1 MSSARDDVKVIAVL
15 GATGNQGGG
24 VVQALLKDSAPRWHV
39 RAITRDTCSAG
50 ASKLKAKFESTDRL
64 EIVAA
69 NVYDKQSLFKGFNQV
84 FGVFAVTNNRLP
96 GNKIDKEEDMK
107 HELEAGRNIID
118 AAKACEVQHVVLSS
132 LPNLTEASNRQF
144 TKVFHFD
151 NKSKIEQW
159 AKDELLAVTALHPDD
174 GTVRFCAP
182 IEADKLADWVDPS
195 YDIGVYAAGE
205 ASLALQTTCLLTNS
219 QEIFRLGPQKTT
231 SKTYP
236 VVGPKLSFAEFAR
249 IFSDTTSRKA
259 VFDPITLDQWG
270 ATVAATVG
278 KGYEEDIRQMMQW
291 ISVSPDEKICY
302 GTMDPRDDTSWKD
315 LGVRAS
321 TFAEWMERASW
332 RGP

>member
-1 MSSARDDVKVIAVL
+1 MSSAREDVKVIAVL

-24 VVQALLKDSAPRWHV
+24 VVQALLKNSAPRLHV

-50 ASKLKAKFESTDRL
+50 ASKLRAKFENDDRL
-64 EIVAA
+64 EMVAA
-69 NVYDKQSLFKGFNQV
+69 NVYDKESLFKAFNEV
-84 FGVFAVTNNRLP
+84 FGVFAVTNNRLS
-96 GNKIDKEEDMK
+96 GKTIEKEEDMD

-132 LPNLTEASNRQF
+132 LPNLAEASNRQF

-205 ASLALQTTCLLTNS
+205 ASLSLQMTCLLTNS
-219 QEIFRLGPQKTT
+219 QEIFRLGPQKTA

-236 VVGPKLSFAEFAR
+236 VVGPKLSFAEFAN

-259 VFDPITLDQWG
+259 IFDPITLDQWG

-291 ISVSPDEKICY
+291 ISVAPDEKICY

-321 TFAEWMERASW
+321 TFAEWMERAAW

>member
-1 MSSARDDVKVIAVL
+1 MSSAREDVKVIAVL

-24 VVQALLKDSAPRWHV
+24 VVQALLKSSAPCWHI
-39 RAITRDTCSAG
+39 RAITRDAFSAG
-50 ASKLKAKFESTDRL
+50 ALKLKAKFGNTDRL
-64 EIVAA
+64 EIMAA
-69 NVYDKQSLFKGFNQV
+69 NVYDKESLFKAFNKV

-96 GNKIDKEEDMK
+96 GNKIDKEEDMD

-118 AAKACEVQHVVLSS
+118 AAKACGIQHVVLSS

-159 AKDELLAVTALHPDD
+159 AKDELLAVTALHPGLFYTNMQWFQYCQLQDD
-174 GTVRFCAP
+174 GIVRFCAP
-182 IEADKLADWVDPS
+182 IEADRLADWVDPS
-195 YDIGVYAAGE
+195 YDIGVYAA
-205 ASLALQTTCLLTNS
+205 
-219 QEIFRLGPQKTT
+219 EIFRLGPQKTS

-236 VVGPKLSFAEFAR
+236 VVGPKLSFAEFAK

-291 ISVSPDEKICY
+291 ISIAPDEKICY

-332 RGP
+332 KGP